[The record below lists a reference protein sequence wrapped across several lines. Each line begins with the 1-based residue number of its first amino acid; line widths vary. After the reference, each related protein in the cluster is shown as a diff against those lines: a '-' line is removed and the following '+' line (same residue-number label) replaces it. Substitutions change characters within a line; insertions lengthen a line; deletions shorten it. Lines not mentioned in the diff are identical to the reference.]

1 MGGAEL
7 EAAKY
12 GGSWGLQNIEDRE
25 GESFLFPCILNI
37 IFIRQCLHPQMFFC
51 SLRFKTEFIATGG
64 VAVERQG
71 GKMVCYIYF
80 PATLP
85 A

>member
-12 GGSWGLQNIEDRE
+12 GGSWGLQNFEDRE

-37 IFIRQCLHPQMFFC
+37 IFIRQRLHSQMLFR
-51 SLRFKTEFIATGG
+51 SLRFKTE
-64 VAVERQG
+64 
-71 GKMVCYIYF
+71 
-80 PATLP
+80 
-85 A
+85 